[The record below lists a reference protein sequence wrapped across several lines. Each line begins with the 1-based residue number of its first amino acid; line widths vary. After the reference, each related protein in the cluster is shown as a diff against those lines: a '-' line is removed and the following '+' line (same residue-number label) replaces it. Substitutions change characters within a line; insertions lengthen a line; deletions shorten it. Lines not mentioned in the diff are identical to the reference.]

1 MKRYEHTAEA
11 FWQFLAKKMKLNLSF
26 YIAFLSGIGVSKRLK
41 FDEDKSSKNFKM
53 ITKLKVTWYLFL
65 IQILHKNPLRILR

>member
-41 FDEDKSSKNFKM
+41 FDEDSYFFA
-53 ITKLKVTWYLFL
+53 V
-65 IQILHKNPLRILR
+65 

>member
-41 FDEDKSSKNFKM
+41 FDEDWLGRQDYGLVYF
-53 ITKLKVTWYLFL
+53 LFL
-65 IQILHKNPLRILR
+65 RPLQFSLNLEDEIL

>member
-26 YIAFLSGIGVSKRLK
+26 
-41 FDEDKSSKNFKM
+41 
-53 ITKLKVTWYLFL
+53 
-65 IQILHKNPLRILR
+65 ILYF